1 MKKLFFLIA
10 ASFFLTSVDA
20 QITERERPAE
30 WQHLVKGARFMDRFL
45 PMPDGIQI
53 KGIWGTDSVL
63 NRYVDNGI
71 ELPGVSFWGGNI
83 LQDTDGKYHL
93 FVCGWPEDSPKGHMF
108 WSNSTV
114 FHAVSDRLEGPFKI
128 QNSVGKGHNPEAF
141 QLKDGRVVVYVIDG
155 YYIADGVDSKVW
167 TYGKFSFDSR
177 DRKIIEGLSN
187 LTFARRQDD
196 SYLMVCRGGGVWI
209 SKDGLSP
216 YMQLTDKRVYPD
228 VEYNVQVDMDRVQD
242 ASMVQFDMGSLV
254 EVMVKKNN
262 GTIHEVDIRPQVNDI
277 RYVQYKNVITF
288 MLDKPRYLSVE
299 FNGDR
304 LHNLHVFANPMETET
319 YSKEEKGVMYFGPG
333 VHRPKDLPNNQ
344 IRIPSNTTVYLAPG
358 AVVKAKLWVD
368 KAENVRIVG
377 RGILDHPIRGIEI
390 TDSKNVVVDGI
401 TVINPDHYTVFGGGS
416 VGVTIRNLKSFSCK
430 GWSDGIDM
438 MCCHDVL
445 IDNVFMRNS
454 DDCIALYNHRWNW
467 WGGSDNITV
476 QNSILWADI
485 AHPINVGGHGDPES
499 LIGETIENL
508 IFRNIDILEHD
519 EDDVPYQGCMAI
531 DAGDRNRVKNI
542 LFEDIRVES
551 IQEGKLFHINIR
563 FNPKY
568 DKQPGQSIDGVTFRN
583 ITYNGVG
590 ENPSLIKGLDKERMV
605 RNITF
610 ENVVVNGEK
619 IKDLKGFITNEYI
632 EGIKIK

>member
-1 MKKLFFLIA
+1 MKKLLAFCFMVCCA
-10 ASFFLTSVDA
+10 VA
-20 QITERERPAE
+20 QA
-30 WQHLVKGARFMDRFL
+30 QLV
-45 PMPDGIQI
+45 
-53 KGIWGTDSVL
+53 
-63 NRYVDNGI
+63 
-71 ELPGVSFWGGNI
+71 
-83 LQDTDGKYHL
+83 
-93 FVCGWPEDSPKGHMF
+93 
-108 WSNSTV
+108 
-114 FHAVSDRLEGPFKI
+114 
-128 QNSVGKGHNPEAF
+128 
-141 QLKDGRVVVYVIDG
+141 
-155 YYIADGVDSKVW
+155 
-167 TYGKFSFDSR
+167 TYP
-177 DRKIIEGLSN
+177 EGLKTGMPHN
-187 LTFARRQDD
+187 DD
-196 SYLMVCRGGGVWI
+196 YTVRVRVPGGEW
-209 SKDGLSP
+209 KDLF
-216 YMQLTDKRVYPD
+216 
-228 VEYNVQVDMDRVQD
+228 EYNVQVDMDRVQD

-262 GTIHEVDIRPQVNDI
+262 GTIHEVDIRPRVNDI